1 MSGKPSPGPRPTP
14 RYAASFLLWPLIV
27 AASASEAMAA
37 QAAGFARLVAGPVA
51 APMPG
56 PVATWATP
64 HRMRLDMSS
73 LALRDFSTD
82 NTGNGTAAPAPTPA
96 LVCAPFALHGA
107 TLADF
112 APGHSLVAALLGN
125 GCSRLFVT
133 DWHSATRE
141 MRLLTIDNYLAD
153 LNVAVD
159 EAGSPVDLVGL
170 CQGGWMALLYAA
182 RFPAKV
188 RKLVLAG
195 APIDLGVGASLMSLA
210 ARHLPLGL
218 FDEIVRLGEGRV
230 LGQRVLD
237 LWDPALQGREGA
249 AVLQLPSGDSP
260 EAAALLEQFRAWYD
274 TTVDLPGAYYH
285 QVVSWLFKENRLARG
300 RFMALGREVDL
311 HDVHHP
317 LFLLAARDDEL
328 VSPDQL
334 MAAAQLVGTP
344 AAEIVTALEPCG
356 HLGLF
361 MGARTVKGAWVDIA
375 RWLAQASST

>member
-1 MSGKPSPGPRPTP
+1 MP

-37 QAAGFARLVAGPVA
+37 QAADFARLVAGPEVAPAPGAVA
-51 APMPG
+51 A
-56 PVATWATP
+56 WATP
-64 HRMRLDMSS
+64 HRVRLDMPSM
-73 LALRDFSTD
+73 ALRDFSTD
-82 NTGNGTAAPAPTPA
+82 DAGDCLGTPA

-107 TLADF
+107 SLADF

-125 GCSRLFVT
+125 GCPRLLVT

-159 EAGSPVDLVGL
+159 EAGTPVDLVGL

-249 AVLQLPSGDSP
+249 AVLQLPSADGP
-260 EAAALLEQFRAWYD
+260 EAAAILERFRAWYD

-285 QVVSWLFKENRLARG
+285 QVVAWLFKENRLARG

-311 HDVHHP
+311 HDVRHP

-344 AAEIVTALEPCG
+344 AADIVTAVEPCG

-361 MGARTVKGAWVDIA
+361 MGARSVKGAWGNVA

>member
-37 QAAGFARLVAGPVA
+37 QAADFARLVAGPEVAPAPGTVA
-51 APMPG
+51 A
-56 PVATWATP
+56 WATP
-64 HRMRLDMSS
+64 HRVRLDMPSM
-73 LALRDFSTD
+73 ALRDFSTD
-82 NTGNGTAAPAPTPA
+82 DAGDCFGTPA
-96 LVCAPFALHGA
+96 LVCAPFALRGA
-107 TLADF
+107 SLADF

-125 GCSRLFVT
+125 GCPRLFVT

-159 EAGSPVDLVGL
+159 EAGTPVDLVGL

-249 AVLQLPSGDSP
+249 AVLQLPSADGP
-260 EAAALLEQFRAWYD
+260 EAAAILERFRAWYD

-311 HDVHHP
+311 HDVRHP

-328 VSPDQL
+328 VSADQL

-344 AAEIVTALEPCG
+344 AAEIATAVEPCG

-361 MGARTVKGAWVDIA
+361 MGARTVKGAWVDVA

>member
-1 MSGKPSPGPRPTP
+1 MSGKPSVVPRFT
-14 RYAASFLLWPLIV
+14 ASFLLWPLIV
-27 AASASEAMAA
+27 AASASEAMAV
-37 QAAGFARLVAGPVA
+37 QATGFARLMAGVGAEPDRLTK
-51 APMPG
+51 PE
-56 PVATWATP
+56 WATP
-64 HRMRLDMSS
+64 HHVRLDMPS
-73 LALRDFSTD
+73 LALRDFST
-82 NTGNGTAAPAPTPA
+82 GAVGVPT

-107 TLADF
+107 NIADF
-112 APGHSLVAALLGN
+112 ARGHSLVGALLGN
-125 GCSRLFVT
+125 GCPRVFVT

-153 LNVAVD
+153 LNVVVD
-159 EAGSPVDLVGL
+159 ELGTPVDLVGL
-170 CQGGWMALLYAA
+170 CQGGWLALIYAA

-195 APIDLGVGASLMSLA
+195 APIDLSVGASMMSLA
-210 ARHLPLGL
+210 ARHLPLGM

-249 AVLQLPSGDSP
+249 AALQLPAGDDTGS
-260 EAAALLEQFRAWYD
+260 AVLLERFRSWYD

-285 QVVSWLFKENRLARG
+285 QVVSWLFKENRLAEG
-300 RFMALGREVDL
+300 RFAALGRVIDL
-311 HDVHHP
+311 ADVRHP

-328 VSPDQL
+328 VSSDQL
-334 MAAAQLVGTP
+334 VATARLVGTP
-344 AAEIVTALEPCG
+344 PAEIIATASAPCG

-361 MGARTVKGAWVDIA
+361 MGARTLQGAWIDIA